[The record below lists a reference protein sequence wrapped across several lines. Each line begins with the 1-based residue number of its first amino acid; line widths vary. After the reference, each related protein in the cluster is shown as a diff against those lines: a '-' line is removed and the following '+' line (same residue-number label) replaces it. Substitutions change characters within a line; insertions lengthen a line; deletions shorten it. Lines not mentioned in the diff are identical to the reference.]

1 MSSHKAKIDR
11 QKGKSVL
18 YRLNNYTVIDI
29 ETTGFDPYVNE
40 IIELSALKVRDKI
53 IVDKFS
59 SLVKPNAP
67 VDEFITKL
75 TGITNENLENA
86 PKIEDIISKYIEFIG
101 DDTLLGHNT
110 SFDINFIYDAY
121 LKYCNKHFDNCYMDT
136 LRISRRVLTGIDR
149 YNLKYIAKYF
159 NIPVEVEHRALAD
172 CETTYLCYEKLRE
185 YINSNH
191 IKISETN
198 NYKSADNIIEIS
210 LDDTKDIEL
219 NPFYNQV
226 VVFTGTLEN
235 FSRNTAM
242 QIIEKLQGINGKGVT
257 KQTNYLIL
265 GNNDYCS
272 AIKDKDGK
280 STKQKKAEDLILK
293 GQDLKIISENVFYDM
308 IADYIE

>member
-1 MSSHKAKIDR
+1 MSHKAKIDR
-11 QKGKSVL
+11 QKGKSIL

-40 IIELSALKVRDKI
+40 IIELSALKVRDKK
-53 IVDKFS
+53 IVGEFS
-59 SLVKPNAP
+59 TLVKPNVP
-67 VDEFITKL
+67 VSEFITKL
-75 TGITNENLENA
+75 TGITNEELENA
-86 PKIEDIISKYIEFIG
+86 PKIENVISKYIEFIG

-110 SFDINFIYDAY
+110 GFDINFIYDAY
-121 LKYCNKHFDNCYMDT
+121 LKYCNKHFNNHYMDT

-159 NIPVEVEHRALAD
+159 DIPVDVEHRGLAD
-172 CETTYLCYEKLRE
+172 CKTTYLCYEKLRE
-185 YINSNH
+185 YINSNN
-191 IKISETN
+191 ISVSGTN
-198 NYKSADNIIEIS
+198 HYKNPDNVVDIA

-235 FSRNTAM
+235 FSRNSAM
-242 QIIEKLQGINGKGVT
+242 KIIEKLQGVNGKSVT

-265 GNNDYCS
+265 GNNEYCS

-280 STKQKKAEDLILK
+280 STKQKKAEELILK

-308 IADYIE
+308 ISEYIEA